1 MASENSYKNILK
13 GTSMFGGIQIFQILI
28 NWARGKCVAI
38 LLGTEGMGISALFTS
53 SSNTLQKFAS
63 LGLNLAIVREMAD
76 GSNDKNTLSHLTSLA
91 LKILTA
97 TSILGAIICILFAE
111 PLSKITFGSTD
122 QTYQFMLLGIAV
134 AFGIAGTGILS
145 MLQGLHEVKR
155 LSKASIVGGLTG
167 LLVGVPLYYFY
178 GTKGIVPAMIA
189 LSVAMFLF
197 YYISLRKIVE
207 RKPFQFSL
215 KEHIPTIKRLLA
227 LGMILMASD
236 LIGTLVTYGINL
248 FVRTFGSYNDV
259 GLYQAANSATAQ
271 YSGMVFAAM
280 AMDYFPR
287 LTKAASDN
295 KLMHTIVNRQSE
307 IVSLIIAPAACLLI
321 LTAPIIIKILFTYEF
336 DPILPLMRWMGLGIM
351 LRALHVPMAYI
362 TFAKGNKKV
371 FFYLEGLFGNILTFL
386 LSCIGFYFFGLIG
399 LGYAFVADNAICIIV
414 YYCVNRNLY
423 SFHFTHASLLNMACA
438 IFLTLV
444 CFSASLIDQ
453 LILSY
458 TLMSIVL
465 LVSLIWGGINLR
477 RKIKSTDDNGLEQH
491 EN

>member
-13 GTSMFGGIQIFQILI
+13 GTSMFGGIQVFQILI
-28 NWARGKCVAI
+28 NWARGKCVAV

-76 GSNDKNTLSHLTSLA
+76 GSKDKDSISHLTSLA

-97 TSILGAIICILFAE
+97 TSLLGAIICILFAT
-111 PLSKITFGSTD
+111 PLSKITFGSAD

-145 MLQGLHEVKR
+145 MLQGLHEVKQ

-189 LSVAMFLF
+189 LSMAMFLF
-197 YYISLRKIVE
+197 YYISLRKTVE

-215 KEHIPTIKRLLA
+215 KEHMPIIKRLLA
-227 LGMILMASD
+227 LGIILMASD

-321 LTAPIIIKILFTYEF
+321 LTAPIIIKILFTEEF
-336 DPILPLMRWMGLGIM
+336 NPILHLMRWMGLGIL
-351 LRALHVPMAYI
+351 LRALHMPMGYI

-371 FFYLEGLFGNILTFL
+371 FFYLEGLFGNILTLL

-414 YYCVNRNLY
+414 YYCVNRKLY
-423 SFHFTHASLLNMACA
+423 SFHFTQASLANMAFA
-438 IFLTLV
+438 ILFTLICFLT
-444 CFSASLIDQ
+444 SLINS
-453 LILSY
+453 LMLSY
-458 TLMSIVL
+458 SAMSIVF
-465 LVSLIWGGINLR
+465 LVSLIWGGTNLR
-477 RKIKSTDDNGLEQH
+477 RKLKSTEDSELEVH
-491 EN
+491 EK

>member
-1 MASENSYKNILK
+1 
-13 GTSMFGGIQIFQILI
+13 MFGGIQIFQILI

-76 GSNDKNTLSHLTSLA
+76 GSNDKDSLSHLTSLA

-97 TSILGAIICILFAE
+97 TSVLGAIICILFAK
-111 PLSKITFGSTD
+111 PLSQITFGSTD

-134 AFGIAGTGILS
+134 AFGISGTGILS

-167 LLVGVPLYYFY
+167 LFVGVPLYYFY
-178 GTKGIVPAMIA
+178 GTEGIVPAMIA

-197 YYISLRKIVE
+197 YYISLRKTVE
-207 RKPFQFSL
+207 RKPFQFSI
-215 KEHIPTIKRLLA
+215 KEHMPIIKRLLA
-227 LGMILMASD
+227 MGIILMASD

-287 LTKAASDN
+287 LTRAASDN

-321 LTAPIIIKILFTYEF
+321 LTAPIIIKILFTKEF

-423 SFHFTHASLLNMACA
+423 SFHFTHASLLNMAFA
-438 IFLTLV
+438 ILFTLICFLT
-444 CFSASLIDQ
+444 SLLNQ

-458 TLMSIVL
+458 TCMSAAF
-465 LVSLIWGGINLR
+465 LVSLIWGGTNLR
-477 RKIKSTDDNGLEQH
+477 RKIKSTDDYELDRH

>member
-1 MASENSYKNILK
+1 
-13 GTSMFGGIQIFQILI
+13 MFGGIQVFQILI
-28 NWARGKCVAI
+28 NWARGKCVAV

-76 GSNDKNTLSHLTSLA
+76 ASNDKESLSNLTSIA

-97 TSILGAIICILFAE
+97 TSLLGAIICILFAN
-111 PLSKITFGSTD
+111 PLSKITFGTSD
-122 QTYQFMLLGIAV
+122 MAYQFMLLGIAV

-197 YYISLRKIVE
+197 YYISLRKTVE

-215 KEHIPTIKRLLA
+215 KEHMPLIKRLFA
-227 LGMILMASD
+227 MGIILMASD

-248 FVRTFGSYNDV
+248 FVRTFGSCNDV

-307 IVSLIIAPAACLLI
+307 IVSLIITPAACLLI
-321 LTAPIIIKILFTYEF
+321 LTAPIIIQVLFTKEF

-351 LRALHVPMAYI
+351 LRALHVPLAYI
-362 TFAKGNKKV
+362 TFAKGNKRV
-371 FFYLEGLFGNILTFL
+371 FFYLEGLFGNILTL
-386 LSCIGFYFFGLIG
+386 ILSCIGFYFFGLIG

-414 YYCVNRNLY
+414 YYSVNRKLY
-423 SFHFTHASLLNMACA
+423 GFDFTRASLSNMMVALLITLIC
-438 IFLTLV
+438 FLT
-444 CFSASLIDQ
+444 SLINA
-453 LILSY
+453 LSLSY
-458 TLMSIVL
+458 SCMSVAFLI
-465 LVSLIWGGINLR
+465 SLAWGGINL
-477 RKIKSTDDNGLEQH
+477 KHKLKSKDDSELE
-491 EN
+491 